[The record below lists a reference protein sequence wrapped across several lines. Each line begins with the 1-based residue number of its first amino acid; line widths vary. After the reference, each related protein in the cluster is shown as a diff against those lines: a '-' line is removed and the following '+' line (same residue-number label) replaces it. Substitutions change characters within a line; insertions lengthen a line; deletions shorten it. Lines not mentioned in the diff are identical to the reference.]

1 MSCVQLFVADIGKM
15 LMDASTSDVVIVC
28 QEEEIRAH
36 RFVLCARSPVFNA
49 MLQSKMSENATG
61 EVKIDDVDKD
71 VLKEMLRYMY
81 KVEVDETFTKFK
93 ELLILADKYE
103 VQGLIKYCGI
113 KIVESL
119 NKDNAFQVGVFAE
132 LHNAN
137 NLLDKT
143 VEFIM
148 ENAPGSLVH
157 DWREQVKESPK
168 MMIKMI
174 DHHMVEDDISGI
186 CHEVRRGGLPS
197 DNCNWRNGVGAINAI
212 AFEVDSKMQLHGIG
226 LHGDKSMRDNSV
238 VMKVMDEAGHCLSED
253 RKEFKSNGSPV
264 PIKVLFSELVTIE
277 ANKKYHITAGLSE
290 TGRVTFRSQSMVDTV
305 HFNQTSPSKV
315 RFFSSSYDTIGG
327 TVETGQIPC
336 LYFKSMKTTS
346 PQ

>member
-15 LMDASTSDVVIVC
+15 LMDTSTSDVVLVC

-36 RFVLCARSPVFNA
+36 RFVLCARSPVFNT

-174 DHHMVEDDISGI
+174 DHLMVEDGISGI
-186 CHEVRRGGLPS
+186 CHEVRRGGVPS
-197 DNCNWRNGVGAINAI
+197 NDCNWRNAGAINAI
-212 AFEVDSKMQLHGIG
+212 AFEVDSKMQLRGIG
-226 LHGDKSMRDNSV
+226 LHGDKSMCYNSV
-238 VMKVMDEAGHCLSED
+238 TMKVMDEAGHCLFED

-264 PIKVLFSELVTIE
+264 PIKVLFSKLVTIE
-277 ANKKYHITAGLSE
+277 ANKKYHITADLSE
-290 TGRVTFRSQSMVDTV
+290 TRRRTFNSQSMVDTV

-315 RFFSSSYDTIGG
+315 RFFKSPYDNNGG
-327 TVETGQIPC
+327 NVDEGQIPC
-336 LYFKSMKTTS
+336 LYFKSIKTTS